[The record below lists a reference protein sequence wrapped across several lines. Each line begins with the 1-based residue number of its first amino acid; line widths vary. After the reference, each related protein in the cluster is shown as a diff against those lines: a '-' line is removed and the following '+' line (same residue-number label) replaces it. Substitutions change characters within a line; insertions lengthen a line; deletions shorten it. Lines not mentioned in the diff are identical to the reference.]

1 MEPEKCPCV
10 PFSNPKASSASLPSG
25 PSGLP
30 AIGSILE
37 YKGPK
42 TNLEWT
48 EQYGPI
54 YYVRMGDKKL
64 VYLNTIELVE
74 KYMEG
79 PNGEQFLGR
88 PVGPAAFGEGEV

>member
-1 MEPEKCPCV
+1 M
-10 PFSNPKASSASLPSG
+10 FD
-25 PSGLP
+25 
-30 AIGSILE
+30 
-37 YKGPK
+37 YKGPN

-54 YYVRMGDKKL
+54 YSVRMGCKKL

-79 PNGEQFLGR
+79 PKGEQFLER
-88 PVGPAAFGEGEV
+88 PMGPAGFGEGKT